1 MQEMQED
8 FYLVLFMLAS
18 QLYFYVLG
26 PSSLL
31 GYQYFNIWKQG
42 YFRNKAIRVSYAIQ
56 NQGLTIIYKQTII
69 LILKIVDILIDE
81 KNSFLVSLW
90 SGVDFSTT
98 LGADSKTGLGTDF

>member
-42 YFRNKAIRVSYAIQ
+42 YFRNKAIRVSYTIQ
-56 NQGLTIIYKQTII
+56 IQGLAIIYKQTII
-69 LILKIVDILIDE
+69 LILEIVDILIDE
-81 KNSFLVSLW
+81 KNSLLVSLRF
-90 SGVDFSTT
+90 GVDFSTT
-98 LGADSKTGLGTDF
+98 LGVDSKTGLGTDF